1 MSKVKLIRVHSNNK
15 SLSEVIIER
24 RNETDYNVDYFI
36 TSNGTVHAKAKDYS
50 GRVGNL
56 DYDSY
61 IEFLI
66 RHGYEFY
73 GA

>member
-24 RNETDYNVDYFI
+24 KNETDYNVDYI
-36 TSNGTVHAKAKDYS
+36 VTSNGAVQIKGRDYS